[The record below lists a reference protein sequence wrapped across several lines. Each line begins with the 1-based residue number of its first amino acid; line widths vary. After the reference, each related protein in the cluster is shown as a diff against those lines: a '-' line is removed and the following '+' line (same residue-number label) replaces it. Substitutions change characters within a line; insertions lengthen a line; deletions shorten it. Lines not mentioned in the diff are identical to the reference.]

1 MRRMNDFDF
10 LHGTWDVAN
19 RRLSAPLDPGSGSWE
34 EFPGRSVVRPLF
46 GGAGNIDEITFPT
59 LGGRRG
65 VTLRLFDREAGQWS
79 IYWSSSRT
87 GRLDPPVSGGFA
99 GDRGDFY
106 GDDSYEGRP
115 IRVHFT
121 WHRLGPDAARWEQ
134 EFSADGG
141 VTWELN
147 WVMDFTRTGPAVG
160 SL

>member
-1 MRRMNDFDF
+1 MVDLLVQQPDRSARPARERRF
-10 LHGTWDVAN
+10 
-19 RRLSAPLDPGSGSWE
+19 
-34 EFPGRSVVRPLF
+34 
-46 GGAGNIDEITFPT
+46 
-59 LGGRRG
+59 RRG
-65 VTLRLFDREAGQWS
+65 A
-79 IYWSSSRT
+79 
-87 GRLDPPVSGGFA
+87 
-99 GDRGDFY
+99 GDFY

>member
-1 MRRMNDFDF
+1 MNDFDF
-10 LHGTWDVAN
+10 LHGSWDVAN
-19 RRLSAPLDPGSGSWE
+19 RRLTTPLDPASGEWAQ
-34 EFPGRSVVRPLF
+34 FPGRTVVRSLF
-46 GGAGNIDEITFPT
+46 GGAGNIEELTFPT
-59 LGGRRG
+59 LGRSGA
-65 VTLRLFDREAGQWS
+65 TLRLFDREREQWS
-79 IYWSSSRT
+79 IFWSDSRT
-87 GRLDPPVSGGFA
+87 GRLDPPVVGGFA

-106 GDDSYEGRP
+106 GDDTDEGRP

-160 SL
+160 GL